1 MNYYK
6 LMNKCIKISK
16 QFVGTIQEVII
27 ENRKEIAFG
36 HTSNYMQV
44 EFQANNLKVND
55 LVKVKIIQVGYPISK
70 AIQL

>member
-1 MNYYK
+1 
-6 LMNKCIKISK
+6 
-16 QFVGTIQEVII
+16 
-27 ENRKEIAFG
+27 
-36 HTSNYMQV
+36 MQV